1 MLRNSRPG
9 TNTRDKKG
17 NLKVKTENVK
27 LIRTGSPQQLP
38 LEDMEFPELELPP
51 PADSSSGTDS
61 DPEEEDAPADT
72 ACKPREEM
80 DEYEDQDHSC
90 NTSQASEE
98 EDYDDDMCE

>member
-61 DPEEEDAPADT
+61 DPELEEPDDT
-72 ACKPREEM
+72 DCTPHQQMEACV
-80 DEYEDQDHSC
+80 DQDGSC
-90 NTSQASEE
+90 NTSQASEDE
-98 EDYDDDMCE
+98 SDYTDDVCE